1 MKQSSDNRQA
11 RISNRQIFCP
21 QLRGMNH
28 PIIVRSSRPDTYA
41 NRRELLRRYALSGNV
56 RNFAIPSTI
65 HQTTPIIHQRSIR
78 YLRNVRFSY
87 IRSTPILPDNPNPCG
102 VAPCYRSSNRQAIVR
117 FANGLPDPEWKS
129 DENLGVTFSFLAPNS
144 IQTIRQHQ
152 AGTKLALSRHQVL
165 KPLLEAQLGISPSRD
180 VDATSPTD
188 SRRLMIDL
196 SDNRPVFSR
205 IVRFLSDATMFTVT
219 QKLHLQDKYSLAG

>member
-1 MKQSSDNRQA
+1 MNESINNPSKTNRNPSSSSLAFPCVRLPFP
-11 RISNRQIFCP
+11 ISE
-21 QLRGMNH
+21 
-28 PIIVRSSRPDTYA
+28 T
-41 NRRELLRRYALSGNV
+41 
-56 RNFAIPSTI
+56 PSTI
-65 HQTTPIIHQRSIR
+65 HQTTPIIHQRAIR
-78 YLRNVRFSY
+78 HLRNVRFSY
-87 IRSTPILPDNPNPCG
+87 IRSTPALPDNPTPCG
-102 VAPCYRSSNRQAIVR
+102 LAPCYGSSNRQAIVR
-117 FANGLPDPEWKS
+117 SAPAIVRFANGLLAPEHNAN
-129 DENLGVTFSFLAPNS
+129 ENLGVTFSFLAQNS

-180 VDATSPTD
+180 VEATSPTD